1 MSEKE
6 YKKLKRT
13 SPGDM
18 ISNYVKM
25 PKSVREHMSR
35 NQTKILA
42 SLFGV
47 PVAILFVLPLL
58 SGRITGTGF
67 YLNSLTLAA
76 LFGAMALTLNLEAG
90 FLGLPNFGKV
100 AFIAVGGYS
109 YAIFTVTNYGKM
121 NYTLLVVLGLLIA
134 MVVTSLFGVL
144 LTLPTLKLREDYLAI
159 VTIVAGEIVRN
170 IFNNEDSLGGSDGY
184 KVKNPVYQLYDSDLM
199 MGGLFINWLHAIII
213 VAMLGLSYFIYYKNI
228 SKVIEH
234 LPKDRQEVKSISKA
248 TNTFFILGAIV
259 IYLNYAQLLSDEAI
273 YGLDLMILIIGGL
286 MLLYR
291 AVPKKFSVEI
301 FFAIVAGLTIINYA
315 ISLFGNPDTKFKFV
329 EWYTLMLAVGGMAI
343 TFVIVEEIYYSPFGR
358 TLKAIRED
366 ETSAISVG
374 KSTFSYRLRA
384 LMISS
389 ALSGFAG
396 ALYAINLIVIN
407 PNAYIPALTFTLYI
421 MMIIGGTANNK
432 GVVFGAIVIQLLYSV
447 TRGTLVADSQFF
459 KDIGL
464 NPSNL
469 GLIFVGVTLILFL
482 LFAPDGIFPEKR
494 YNNQRYYDMLYYNDE
509 ENAADSALIARL
521 IKLSGTELETEEWI
535 SSD

>member
-13 SPGDM
+13 SPGEV
-18 ISNYVKM
+18 ISSYVKI
-25 PKSVREHMSR
+25 PKSVRDNFSN
-35 NQTKILA
+35 NQSKILA

-47 PVAILFVLPLL
+47 PVVILFLLPLF

-109 YAIFTVTNYGKM
+109 YAIFTVANYGKM
-121 NYTLLVVLGLLIA
+121 NYTLLVIIGLIIA

-170 IFNNEDSLGGSDGY
+170 IFNNEASLGGYNGF

-199 MGGLFINWLHAIII
+199 MGGLLINWLHAIII
-213 VAMLGLSYFIYYKNI
+213 IAMLALSYLVYYRNVNK
-228 SKVIEH
+228 KIEH
-234 LPKDRQEVKSISKA
+234 LPQERQEVQSIGKA
-248 TNTFFILGAIV
+248 TNIFFILGAIV
-259 IYLNYAQLLSDEAI
+259 IYLNYAQILSSEAI
-273 YGLDLMILIIGGL
+273 FGLDMMILIIGGL

-291 AVPKKFSVEI
+291 AVPKKPSGEI
-301 FFAIVAGLTIINYA
+301 FFAIVAGLTIINYV
-315 ISLFGNPDTKFKFV
+315 IGLFGNYGTKFKFI

-343 TFVIVEEIYYSPFGR
+343 TFVIVEELYYSPFGR
-358 TLKAIRED
+358 TLKSIRED

-374 KSTFSYRLRA
+374 KSVFNYRLRA

-396 ALYAINLIVIN
+396 ALYAINLVQIN

-459 KDIGL
+459 KDAGL
-464 NPSNL
+464 DPSNL

-482 LFAPDGIFPEKR
+482 LFAPEGIFPEKR
-494 YNNQRYYDMLYYNDE
+494 YNNQRYYDMLHYNDE
-509 ENAADSALIARL
+509 ENAADSALIAQL

-535 SSD
+535 TSD